1 MQILEEVITH
11 KLFTL
16 VTAPVAKGKTYAIL
30 NLYKNTQSQF
40 VFVSPLR
47 ALADEIYQKLK
58 DQKNIYYIHESKNDL
73 KSDWESFLK
82 KRKAF
87 FVFTFETLS
96 DELID
101 SLIESKL
108 KILFVLDEFHLLY
121 LWRDFR
127 PIMHEKFLGILNS
140 EMPIVA
146 LTATMNQ
153 LNMKELKNDL
163 SYYQDSFVHL
173 DFGNKELFYLPSKV
187 HQLHGFDKKLL
198 LRSFIINLRNKN
210 EKEVFLLFAEFRS
223 EVDQW
228 VEITRRLGFQ
238 SIGCVGG
245 EVSQFTKELSETVY
259 EKRKLDCIIAT
270 STLSHGVNLP
280 EISKVF
286 FSYQVNQDDFWLQM
300 VGRGGRSGGRYEVYT
315 FDGPRKKGPKA
326 ILERCSIYI
335 FDWLGLPF

>member
-1 MQILEEVITH
+1 MQILEEVITQ

-16 VTAPVAKGKTYAIL
+16 VTAPVAKGKTYSIL
-30 NLYKNTQSQF
+30 NLYKNTQSLF

-58 DQKNIYYIHESKNDL
+58 DQKNIYYVHESQNDF
-73 KSDWESFLK
+73 KSDWELFLK

-87 FVFTFETLS
+87 FVLTFETLP
-96 DELID
+96 DELLD
-101 SLIESKL
+101 SLIGSNL

-153 LNMKELKNDL
+153 LNMNELKNDL

-173 DFGNKELFYLPSKV
+173 DFGNKELYYLPSKV
-187 HQLHGFDKKLL
+187 HHLHGFDKKLL
-198 LRSFIINLRNKN
+198 LRSFIMNLRNKD
-210 EKEVFLLFAEFRS
+210 ESEVFLLFAEFRS

-228 VEITRRLGFQ
+228 VELTRRLGFH

-245 EVSQFTKELSETVY
+245 EVSRFTKELSEAIN

-315 FDGPRKKGPKA
+315 FDGPRKNGPKD